1 MQLQLEGVVCK
12 SEGGLSPD
20 LEFGSAVDI
29 PDSKNVKNKCLVFY
43 QPSRLWYFFYSGLN
57 RLRQSQKGRQEREIN
72 KQQNKQTKKLT
83 EINEQNSSSNLS
95 LVIITVNILD

>member
-1 MQLQLEGVVCK
+1 MLGF
-12 SEGGLSPD
+12 LS
-20 LEFGSAVDI
+20 AI
-29 PDSKNVKNKCLVFY
+29 QIMVF
-43 QPSRLWYFFYSGLN
+43 FFYSGPN